1 MGLNARCKEEDV
13 VGGERSRAEIAK
25 PQLCGTTEIHLY
37 HGNLDTRRNVTI
49 IIAGSARDV
58 VWSFTLIDSFEGRC
72 IWKMRFCVNNNHWP
86 EQIFCGWQILK

>member
-1 MGLNARCKEEDV
+1 MSHGGNYGTPLLGINILMRLNARCKEEDV
-13 VGGERSRAEIAK
+13 VGGVRSRAEIAK

-58 VWSFTLIDSFEGRC
+58 VWSFTLIDSLRVDAFG
-72 IWKMRFCVNNNHWP
+72 K
-86 EQIFCGWQILK
+86 